1 MSNLEEIQKLREET
15 GISVMECKKA
25 LVEACGDIEKAKQIL
40 QSKSAMVA
48 AKKADRT
55 TKQGIIEAY
64 IHGNGKIGVL
74 LELSCESDFV
84 AKNPDFKELAHDL
97 AMQIASMDPETTEEL
112 LKQDYIKDSS
122 LKVSDIVNS
131 KIQKIGENI
140 KVSKFSRYQIC

>member
-131 KIQKIGENI
+131 KIQKIVENI